1 MKENSQNEYSNK
13 ILERI
18 DEPKNLGVI
27 TKEKAKEFNLKLLIA
42 DYESN
47 AGDSIRLYWVV
58 DKQSNI
64 IMDAKFQSF
73 GSGIIIALND
83 MMTELCI
90 GKTVEKA
97 SKITKTDVEFALRDR
112 PEIPAMNIQEL
123 YDKTLNFVVIK
134 KIALS
139 NEEIDVSSFDDD
151 YLVCECAR
159 VNLGDIK
166 SAIKQFDLTTIED
179 IGQITKAGIFC
190 KSCQEEG
197 GLEEKE
203 IYLSDIL
210 EYTRK
215 EIDEQK
221 QKNQERSQIDFESL
235 SKEEKLKLIDEVLD
249 EDVRPMLV
257 MDGGNM
263 EILDLVDSKPHYDL
277 YIRYLGACSGC
288 SSGSMGTLY
297 AIESILQDKV
307 FIDLRVLP
315 I

>member
-47 AGDSIRLYWVV
+47 AGDSIRLYWAV

-112 PEIPAMNIQEL
+112 PEMPAMNIQEL

-139 NEEIDVSSFDDD
+139 NEEVDVSSFDDD

-159 VNLGDIK
+159 VNLEDIK
-166 SAIKQFDLTTIED
+166 SAIKQFDLKTIED
-179 IGQITKAGIFC
+179 IGEITKAGIFC
-190 KSCQEEG
+190 KSCQKKG

-221 QKNQERSQIDFESL
+221 QKAQERSQIDFESL

-307 FIDLRVLP
+307 FVDLRVLP